1 MNRAAK
7 AALKRLDA
15 FIGEWVVT
23 ASFPGS
29 APGHA
34 EFEWTLGGQYVVQ
47 RTEAPDPAP
56 DSLAIISVDPNSG
69 KYTQHYFDTR
79 GVVRV
84 YAMRFKAGAWELSRK
99 SPDFSPLDFSQ
110 RFKGRFSRDKK
121 VIKGTWETSSDG
133 KRWKRDFDLTYKK
146 VKQPRRKGARPL

>member
-1 MNRAAK
+1 MNKAAK
-7 AALKRLDA
+7 AALARLDA
-15 FIGEWVVT
+15 FIGEWVVE

-29 APGHA
+29 NPGHA
-34 EFEWTLGGQYVVQ
+34 SFEWALDGQYVIE

-56 DSLAIISVDPNSG
+56 DSIAIISVDPKTG

-99 SPDFSPLDFSQ
+99 LPDFSPLHFSQ
-110 RFKGRFSRDKK
+110 RFKGRFSRDRN
-121 VIKGTWETSSDG
+121 VIKGTWETSTDG
-133 KRWKRDFDLTYKK
+133 RRWKRDFDLTYRK
-146 VKQPRRKGARPL
+146 VKHSR